1 MLPSQLYPQ
10 FFLLFAKQTKIEK
23 LHYEFFKSY
32 PKIYKKFYEEKKKKQ
47 SKLLFSFAKRCILN
61 YITLYECCGTLSRSI
76 DFPFESGYSWHSYGR
91 NLSLNMH

>member
-32 PKIYKKFYEEKKKKQ
+32 PKIYKKFYEEKKKKN
-47 SKLLFSFAKRCILN
+47 KANFCLALLNDAYSIIL
-61 YITLYECCGTLSRSI
+61 LYMNVVA
-76 DFPFESGYSWHSYGR
+76 PF
-91 NLSLNMH
+91 LVQ

>member
-32 PKIYKKFYEEKKKKQ
+32 PKIYKKFYEEKKKKTKQ
-47 SKLLFSFAKRCILN
+47 TFV
-61 YITLYECCGTLSRSI
+61 
-76 DFPFESGYSWHSYGR
+76 
-91 NLSLNMH
+91 